1 MERSFDVLF
10 FDLGGTLR
18 LLYDNAPHQERAV
31 QRIAELVGTDMEPH
45 AFVKLLDER
54 YEVYRKVAFDTCW
67 EATEAELWTRW
78 MTPDYPRDRIIANAV
93 DLSFEY
99 RQVVGER
106 LMAPH
111 SREVV
116 IELHKRGY
124 RLGIISNLI
133 TSQEVPDW
141 LRADGLTDYFETVLL
156 SAVIGYRKPDPRMY
170 MKACADMRIAP
181 GRCVSI
187 ADNLKRDITG
197 AKAVGMGMNIL
208 FGDAETIRGN
218 KPKVT
223 EANRPDAVIF
233 DFLELLDIFPG
244 APRLNEAA
252 LRQIEDA

>member
-1 MERSFDVLF
+1 MESTYDVLF

-18 LLYDNAPHQERAV
+18 LLYDNPPHQERAI
-31 QRIAELVGTDMEPH
+31 QRIAALVGTDMEPH

-54 YEVYRKVAFDTCW
+54 YEEYRKVAFDTCW
-67 EATEAELWTRW
+67 EVTEAELWTRW
-78 MTPDYPRDRIIANAV
+78 MTPDYPRERIIANAV

-111 SREVV
+111 SKEVV
-116 IELHKRGY
+116 IELHRRGY

-141 LRADGLTDYFETVLL
+141 LRDDGLTDYFETVLL

-170 MKACADMRIAP
+170 MKACADMRTAP
-181 GRCVSI
+181 SRCVSI

-208 FGDAETIRGN
+208 FGEEEKLRRDKA
-218 KPKVT
+218 KVND
-223 EANRPDAVIF
+223 ENRPDAVIF
-233 DFLELLDIFPG
+233 DFLELLDLFPE
-244 APRLNEAA
+244 APRCNEGA
-252 LRQIEDA
+252 LRRIEDV